1 MYLRKTLVELA
12 HYQRVVTAEEPLAL
26 FVSTKFPVAV
36 VRRRVHNLTT
46 IQPTPPKSKTILV
59 LDRMVARMK
68 HRTITKRLARY
79 SFDGVLLIVSIVVPL
94 SVQAGVFP
102 SFKDVG
108 ETPQVTEFNPTESLV
123 DVTVLTAAQNAEPHD
138 ARGGSDVLAQDG
150 VLVSTGPVGA
160 DEITASRTNGGEISV
175 YVVRAGDSLSEI
187 AAMFGV
193 TSNTILWANDL
204 PRASAIKPGDTL
216 IILPI
221 AGVRHV
227 VKSGDTLSSIA
238 KKYKGNA
245 EEILSYNQLEN
256 NNDLA
261 IGDTIVIPGGALHV
275 ESAPLST
282 KTAKKSS
289 TIKNTATG
297 GSSFSHPIPGG
308 VKTQGIH
315 GSNGVDFGAGIGTT
329 IRAAAAGQVIV
340 AKSTG
345 WNGGYGNYIVIKHA
359 NGTQTLYAHLSRV
372 DVGVGASVASGESI
386 GASGNSGKSTGP
398 HLHFEVRGGK
408 NPF

>member
-1 MYLRKTLVELA
+1 M
-12 HYQRVVTAEEPLAL
+12 VTAREPWAL
-26 FVSTKFPVAV
+26 FVSTNISVAV
-36 VRRRVHNLTT
+36 VRRRVHKKTT
-46 IQPTPPKSKTILV
+46 IHPIPPKSKTILV
-59 LDRMVARMK
+59 LDRMVARIK
-68 HRTITKRLARY
+68 HKTITKRLARY
-79 SFDGVLLIVSIVVPL
+79 SFDGLLLIVSIVVPL
-94 SVQAGVFP
+94 SVQAGVFQ
-102 SFKDVG
+102 SFRDEVNDIS
-108 ETPQVTEFNPTESLV
+108 QVSEFNANESLV
-123 DVTVLTAAQNAEPHD
+123 DVTVLTAAQNSEPHD
-138 ARGGSDVLAQDG
+138 ARGGSDVLVEDG

-175 YVVRAGDSLSEI
+175 YVVRSGDSLSEI

-204 PRASAIKPGDTL
+204 QRASAIKPGDSL

-221 AGVRHV
+221 AGVRHI
-227 VKSGDTLSSIA
+227 VKSGDTLSTIA

-245 EEILSYNQLEN
+245 EEILSYNQLQSDT
-256 NNDLA
+256 DLTV
-261 IGDTIVIPGGALHV
+261 GDTLVIPGGALHV
-275 ESAPLST
+275 ATAPLST
-282 KTAKKSS
+282 KTAGKNS
-289 TIKNTATG
+289 TVKNTATS
-297 GSSFSHPIPGG
+297 GSSFSHPIPGAI
-308 VKTQGIH
+308 KTQGIH

-329 IRAAAAGQVIV
+329 VRAASAGKVIV
-340 AKSTG
+340 AKGSG

-372 DVGVGASVASGESI
+372 DVGVGSTVATGESI

>member
-1 MYLRKTLVELA
+1 M
-12 HYQRVVTAEEPLAL
+12 VTAREPWAL
-26 FVSTKFPVAV
+26 FVSTNISVAV
-36 VRRRVHNLTT
+36 VRRRVHKKTT
-46 IQPTPPKSKTILV
+46 IHPIPPKSKTILV
-59 LDRMVARMK
+59 LDRMVARIK
-68 HRTITKRLARY
+68 HKTITKRLARY
-79 SFDGVLLIVSIVVPL
+79 SFDGLLLIVSIVVPL
-94 SVQAGVFP
+94 SVQAGVFQ
-102 SFKDVG
+102 SFRDEVNDIS
-108 ETPQVTEFNPTESLV
+108 QVSEFNANESLV
-123 DVTVLTAAQNAEPHD
+123 DVTVLTAAQNSEPHD
-138 ARGGSDVLAQDG
+138 ARGGSDVLAHDG

-187 AAMFGV
+187 AGMFGV

-204 PRASAIKPGDTL
+204 PRASAIKPGDSL

-227 VKSGDTLSSIA
+227 VKSGDTLSTIA

-245 EEILSYNQLEN
+245 EEILSYNQLQ
-256 NNDLA
+256 NDTDLVV
-261 IGDTIVIPGGALHV
+261 GDTLVIPGGALHV
-275 ESAPLST
+275 ASVPLST
-282 KTAKKSS
+282 KTASKNSS
-289 TIKNTATG
+289 VKNTATG
-297 GSSFSHPIPGG
+297 ASSLSHPIPGA

-329 IRAAAAGQVIV
+329 VRAAASGQVIV

-372 DVGVGASVASGESI
+372 DVGVGSTVASGESI

>member
-1 MYLRKTLVELA
+1 MCLPASLVELC
-12 HYQRVVTAEEPLAL
+12 HYQIAVTAGEPWAL
-26 FVSTKFPVAV
+26 FVSTDITVAV
-36 VRRRVHNLTT
+36 VRRRVHNHTT
-46 IQPTPPKSKTILV
+46 IQPIPPKSKTILL

-68 HRTITKRLARY
+68 HIRIKKRLARY
-79 SFDGVLLIVSIVVPL
+79 SFDGLLLIISIVVPL
-94 SVQAGVFP
+94 SVQAGVFQ
-102 SFKDVG
+102 SFRDEAG
-108 ETPQVTEFNPTESLV
+108 DLPQVVEFNPNESLV
-123 DVTVLTAAQNAEPHD
+123 DVTVLTAAQNSEPHD
-138 ARGGSDVLAQDG
+138 ARGGSDVLALDG

-160 DEITASRTNGGEISV
+160 DEITASRTNDGEISV

-187 AAMFGV
+187 AGMFGV

-204 PRASAIKPGDTL
+204 PRASAIKPGDSL

-227 VKSGDTLSSIA
+227 VKYGDTLSTIA

-245 EEILSYNQLEN
+245 EEILSYNQLQSDT
-256 NNDLA
+256 DLVV
-261 IGDTIVIPGGALHV
+261 GDTLVIPGGALHAATV
-275 ESAPLST
+275 PLST
-282 KTAKKSS
+282 KTAKKNS

-297 GSSFSHPIPGG
+297 GSFSHPIPGAI
-308 VKTQGIH
+308 KTQGIH

-329 IRAAAAGQVIV
+329 IRAAGAGQVIV

-345 WNGGYGNYIVIKHA
+345 WNGGYGNYIVIKHT

-372 DVGVGASVASGESI
+372 DVGVGSSVAAGESI

>member
-1 MYLRKTLVELA
+1 MGS
-12 HYQRVVTAEEPLAL
+12 
-26 FVSTKFPVAV
+26 FCFDIFSVAV
-36 VRRRVHNLTT
+36 ARRRVHNHTT
-46 IQPTPPKSKTILV
+46 IQPIPPKSKTILL
-59 LDRMVARMK
+59 LDRMVARMTHK
-68 HRTITKRLARY
+68 TIKKRLARY
-79 SFDGVLLIVSIVVPL
+79 SFDGVLLLITIVVPL

-102 SFKDVG
+102 SFKDDAGQV
-108 ETPQVTEFNPTESLV
+108 PQVAEFNANESLV
-123 DVTVLTAAQNAEPHD
+123 DITVLTAAQNADPHI
-138 ARGGSDVLAQDG
+138 ARGGSDVLALDG

-187 AAMFGV
+187 AGMFGV
-193 TSNTILWANDL
+193 TANTILWANDL

-227 VKSGDTLSSIA
+227 VKSGDTLSTIA

-245 EEILSYNQLEN
+245 EEILSYNQLD
-256 NNDLA
+256 NDSNLVV
-261 IGDTIVIPGGALHV
+261 GDTLVIPGGALHV
-275 ESAPLST
+275 ESAPVST
-282 KTAKKSS
+282 KTAKKNSS
-289 TIKNTATG
+289 IKNTATG
-297 GSSFSHPIPGG
+297 GSFSHPIPGA

-340 AKSTG
+340 AKSSG
-345 WNGGYGNYIVIKHA
+345 WNGGYGNYIVIKHS

-372 DVGVGASVASGESI
+372 DVGVGSSVAAGESI

>member
-1 MYLRKTLVELA
+1 M
-12 HYQRVVTAEEPLAL
+12 VTAQEPWAL
-26 FVSTKFPVAV
+26 FVSTNISVAV
-36 VRRRVHNLTT
+36 VRRRVHKKTT
-46 IQPTPPKSKTILV
+46 IQPNPPKSKTILF
-59 LDRMVARMK
+59 LDSMVARMT
-68 HRTITKRLARY
+68 HNFNTKRLARF
-79 SFDGVLLIVSIVVPL
+79 SFDGLLLLVSIVVPL
-94 SVQAGVFP
+94 SVQAGVFQ
-102 SFKDVG
+102 SFRDEEGVI
-108 ETPQVTEFNPTESLV
+108 PQVTEFNFNESLV
-123 DVTVLTAAQNAEPHD
+123 DVTVLTAAQNSEPHD

-187 AAMFGV
+187 AGMFGV

-227 VKSGDTLSSIA
+227 VKSGDTLSTIA
-238 KKYKGNA
+238 RKYKGNA
-245 EEILSYNQLEN
+245 EEILSYNQLQ
-256 NNDLA
+256 NDTDLVV
-261 IGDTIVIPGGALHV
+261 GDTLVIPGGALHV
-275 ESAPLST
+275 ASAPLST
-282 KTAKKSS
+282 KTASKNS

-297 GSSFSHPIPGG
+297 GNAFSHPIPGA

-329 IRAAAAGQVIV
+329 IRAAAAGQIIV

-372 DVGVGASVASGESI
+372 DVGVGASVVAGESI